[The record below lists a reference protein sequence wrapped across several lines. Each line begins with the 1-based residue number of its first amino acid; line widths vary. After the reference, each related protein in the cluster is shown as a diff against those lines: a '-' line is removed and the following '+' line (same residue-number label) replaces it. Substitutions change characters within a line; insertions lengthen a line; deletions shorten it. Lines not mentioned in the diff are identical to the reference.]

1 MCFLVNG
8 VRKRNAF
15 RARRSAYENWN
26 RCKEICRREH
36 VWFACTPLRQG
47 DPICLVFRS
56 FDPIFGMACFGDLGL
71 FTAVQ
76 LGRANYV
83 LTAPP

>member
-1 MCFLVNG
+1 MHTKTGTDVKKFAGVNMSG
-8 VRKRNAF
+8 L
-15 RARRSAYENWN
+15 
-26 RCKEICRREH
+26 
-36 VWFACTPLRQG
+36 PG